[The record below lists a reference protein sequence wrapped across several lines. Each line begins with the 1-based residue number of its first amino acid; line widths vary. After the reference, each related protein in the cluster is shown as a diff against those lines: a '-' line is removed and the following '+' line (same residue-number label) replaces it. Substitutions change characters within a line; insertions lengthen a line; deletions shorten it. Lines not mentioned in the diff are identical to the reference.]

1 MKPIPVRPD
10 YSAARSRPALYLE
23 RAAYAQALAAFT
35 PGRTALEIAREHW
48 SDDNSTPK
56 LITKAA
62 VNPASR
68 GTAAWA
74 GNLAA
79 DATTDF
85 VASLAPESA
94 FARLCNAGMKVDLA
108 GLDSIKV
115 PRRQSGAKPAT
126 TVSWIVEGNPIP
138 VKDYALDTVSI
149 GPARRLA
156 MISVLSR
163 EIIVHANGQQTV
175 STLLREDAAASL
187 DAYGF
192 SATAAVADTS
202 PGGLLA
208 GITPISAAAGGGD
221 TAMYT
226 DLEKLAGAICDAG
239 GGGSMVYVMAS
250 RQAYAARLRLRNL
263 DDVVIWPS
271 ANLTAGTIIAVEA
284 SAFVSFVSPQPDITA
299 GSDGMLHLNT
309 VPLAGLTGSPVRSLF
324 QEDLIAL
331 RCQIEISY
339 AMRAPMI
346 AVVNSATWGTA
357 T

>member
-1 MKPIPVRPD
+1 MLEDRAIRP
-10 YSAARSRPALYLE
+10 SSRSRPAQYLE

-35 PGRTALEIAREHW
+35 PGMTALEIACERW
-48 SDDNSTPK
+48 RDDDATPR
-56 LITKAA
+56 LITKTA

-85 VASLAPESA
+85 VASLAPASA
-94 FARLCNAGMKVDLA
+94 FARLCNVGMKVDLA
-108 GLDSIKV
+108 GLDSVKV
-115 PRRQSGAKPAT
+115 PRRASAAKPAT
-126 TVSWIVEGNPIP
+126 DVSWIVEGNPLP
-138 VKDYALDTVSI
+138 VKSYSFDAVQI
-149 GPARRLA
+149 GPVRKLS
-156 MISVLSR
+156 MIAVLSR
-163 EIIVHANGQQTV
+163 EMTVHASGLQTV
-175 STLLREDAAASL
+175 STLLREDIAASL

-208 GITPISAAAGGGD
+208 GVTPISAATGGGD

-239 GGGSMVYVMAS
+239 GGGSLVYVMAA

-263 DDVVIWPS
+263 DEVTIWPS
-271 ANLTAGTIIAVEA
+271 VSLSAGTIIAVDT
-284 SAFVSFVSPQPDITA
+284 SAFVSFVSPEPDITA

-339 AMRAPMI
+339 TMRAPMI
-346 AVVNSATWGTA
+346 AVVNSSTWGA
-357 T
+357 AS